1 MKTLLLAG
9 LLAAQ
14 AAWAQSPPTP
24 QAPPAPLPRVV
35 PDASGG
41 EAAAEAF
48 RKLPVCSLAPDGKKL
63 LVEPCRPAPSRN
75 FTQRR
80 AVPQSI
86 LTMPPSQ
93 PQQPLPQ
100 LSRPPAAAY
109 VPAPLPGQVPAPATR
124 PLGTCDAAGCR
135 DAGGTRY
142 QGTGPV
148 LLDPSG
154 RPCRTD
160 GQWVQC

>member
-1 MKTLLLAG
+1 MKTPLFTGLLLCQ
-9 LLAAQ
+9 LMFPAAH
-14 AAWAQSPPTP
+14 AQQPGS
-24 QAPPAPLPRVV
+24 ALPRVV

-41 EAAAEAF
+41 AAAAEAF
-48 RKLPVCSLAPDGKKL
+48 RKLPVCSLAPGGTKL

-80 AVPQSI
+80 SVPQAI
-86 LTMPPSQ
+86 LSMPPSQ
-93 PQQPLPQ
+93 PLPQ
-100 LSRPPAAAY
+100 LPRPPASAY
-109 VPAPLPGQVPAPATR
+109 TPLPAPVAPPASR

-135 DAGGTRY
+135 DANGTRY

-154 RPCRTD
+154 RPCRSD
-160 GQWVQC
+160 GHWVQC